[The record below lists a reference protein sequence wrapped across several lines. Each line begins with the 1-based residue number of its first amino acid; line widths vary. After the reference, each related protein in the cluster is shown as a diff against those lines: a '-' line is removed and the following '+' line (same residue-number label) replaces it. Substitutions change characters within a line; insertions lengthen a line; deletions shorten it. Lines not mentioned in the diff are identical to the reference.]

1 MDASNK
7 TGLREKN
14 RNKRYQSIVET
25 AKRLFAE
32 SGLENIKMQNIAD
45 EEGIGVATLFRYFPR
60 KDKLI
65 VAVATSI
72 MEEELYQFQLIIND
86 TENAY
91 KKLERIFDFLS
102 QIVTHSSKDSTKF
115 IDAFENYVAISKEP
129 LEDIVL
135 YDSVREEIY
144 ILMSALIREGESDD
158 SIRDDIDIKET
169 MISFV
174 NNFGL
179 FARKLALMKAVNYYD
194 VEVEPRR
201 QLEIMKDLYLSHIKA

>member
-14 RNKRYQSIVET
+14 RNKRYQSIVQT
-25 AKRLFAE
+25 AERLFAE
-32 SGLENIKMQNIAD
+32 SGLENVKMQNIAD

-65 VAVATSI
+65 VAVAASI
-72 MEEELYQFQLIIND
+72 MEEELYQFQLIINN

-91 KKLERIFDFLS
+91 KKFENIFNFLS
-102 QIVTHSSKDSTKF
+102 QIVTHASKNSTKF

-129 LEDIVL
+129 LEDIDL
-135 YDSVREEIY
+135 YDAVREEIY
-144 ILMSALIREGESDD
+144 ILMSTLIQEGSRDG
-158 SIRDDIDIKET
+158 SIRKDINIKET
-169 MISFV
+169 LISFI

-179 FARKLALMKAVNYYD
+179 FSRKLALMKAVNYYD

-201 QLEIMKDLYLSHIKA
+201 QLEIMKDLYLSHIKT

>member
-14 RNKRYQSIVET
+14 KNKRYQSIVKT
-25 AKRLFAE
+25 AERLFAE

-72 MEEELYQFQLIIND
+72 MEEELYQFQLIINNG
-86 TENAY
+86 ENAY
-91 KKLERIFDFLS
+91 KKIEQIFNFLS
-102 QIVTHSSKDSTKF
+102 QIVTHASKNSTTF

-129 LEDIVL
+129 LEDIGL
-135 YDSVREEIY
+135 YDAVREKIY
-144 ILMSALIREGESDD
+144 ILMSTLIQEGSSDG
-158 SIRDDIDIKET
+158 SIRKDIDIKET
-169 MISFV
+169 MISFI

-201 QLEIMKDLYLSHIKA
+201 QLEIMKELYLSHIKA

>member
-14 RNKRYQSIVET
+14 RNKRYLSIVQT
-25 AKRLFAE
+25 AERLFAE
-32 SGLENIKMQNIAD
+32 SGLENVKMQNIAD

-72 MEEELYQFQLIIND
+72 MEEELYQFQLIINN

-91 KKLERIFDFLS
+91 KKFEKVFDFLS
-102 QIVTHSSKDSTKF
+102 QIVTHASKNSTKF
-115 IDAFENYVAISKEP
+115 IDSFENYVAISKEP
-129 LEDIVL
+129 LEDIDL
-135 YDSVREEIY
+135 YDAVREEIY
-144 ILMSALIREGESDD
+144 ILMSTLIQEGSRDG
-158 SIRDDIDIKET
+158 SIRNNLNIKET
-169 MISFV
+169 MISFI